1 MVSQELKSSQG
12 IMVHNNGLSETFFFG
27 VCDDIWI
34 AK

>member
-1 MVSQELKSSQG
+1 MVLQELKSLRG
-12 IMVHNNGLSETFFFG
+12 IMVHNSGLSETSFFG